1 MPYTRLGT
9 LIAGAAFIL
18 GSVQIAMGLGVVT
31 GTISAGDPVLL
42 LGNMTAEQTIDSGLL
57 KILAA
62 DMDQLRRCQ
71 SLALQNSFE
80 AVGKRTPQAAT
91 PGRPSR
97 RIRLST

>member
-62 DMDQLRRCQ
+62 V
-71 SLALQNSFE
+71 AFGIITE
-80 AVGKRTPQAAT
+80 I
-91 PGRPSR
+91 SR
-97 RIRLST
+97 SVERK